1 MADIKKRRY
10 KLLSDFVKVY
20 KYLEDIY
27 DINTV
32 NSCLLPPF
40 FEYAHTHPAFD
51 HKMTHRFGL
60 WEDKDELVAVVCFE
74 MQLGE
79 ALLSSKKG
87 YEFLLPELLTH
98 AEKEL
103 SENING
109 KKSLTVWVIDTEENK
124 IKLLSDSGYVKIH
137 TEPITIF
144 SYDNPFYGD
153 KTA

>member
-1 MADIKKRRY
+1 M
-10 KLLSDFVKVY
+10 
-20 KYLEDIY
+20 
-27 DINTV
+27 
-32 NSCLLPPF
+32 
-40 FEYAHTHPAFD
+40 
-51 HKMTHRFGL
+51 
-60 WEDKDELVAVVCFE
+60 
-74 MQLGE
+74 
-79 ALLSSKKG
+79 
-87 YEFLLPELLTH
+87 PELLIH
-98 AEKEL
+98 AKKEL